1 MRIRTDDELRRVD
14 ARWLGPPRVSF
25 PWPATRYVAYGVGFM
40 VFLAVGWVF
49 ARFVEVSF
57 WTMLYTL
64 MITIGITGWVCKR
77 IDDERPL
84 STLPAVLWAELGTP
98 RRSPHD
104 QPATSTVSWASL
116 TFVLTDAAGADRRH
130 PPGLLGIP
138 RPATT
143 VAAAGTG
150 TPGPAVGRRLAVE
163 PARVVV
169 SDAA

>member
-40 VFLAVGWVF
+40 VFLLVGWVF

-64 MITIGITGWVCKR
+64 LITIGVTGWICKR

-98 RRSPHD
+98 RHSTYD
-104 QPATSTVSWASL
+104 QPQASTVSWVGL
-116 TFVLTDAAGADRRH
+116 TFVPRAA
-130 PPGLLGIP
+130 
-138 RPATT
+138 
-143 VAAAGTG
+143 
-150 TPGPAVGRRLAVE
+150 RLAFALVTGGGGWGIRTPE
-163 PARVVV
+163 GVNPTRFPSPRTHVCWR
-169 SDAA
+169 S

>member
-25 PWPATRYVAYGVGFM
+25 PWPATRYVAYGVGFL
-40 VFLAVGWVF
+40 VFLAVGWLF

-57 WTMLYTL
+57 WTMAYTL
-64 MITIGITGWVCKR
+64 MITIGITGWIGKR

-98 RRSPHD
+98 RRSPH
-104 QPATSTVSWASL
+104 QQEHTSTVSWAGL
-116 TFVLTDAAGADRRH
+116 TFVLTDASGPADRRH
-130 PPGLLGIP
+130 PPGLIGIP
-138 RPATT
+138 RPEQR
-143 VAAAGTG
+143 
-150 TPGPAVGRRLAVE
+150 PAPDGQRLHLD
-163 PARVVV
+163 PAMVVT

>member
-25 PWPATRYVAYGVGFM
+25 PWPATRYVAYGVGFV
-40 VFLAVGWVF
+40 VFLLVGWLF

-57 WTMLYTL
+57 WTMVYTL
-64 MITIGITGWVCKR
+64 MITVGVTGWVCKR

-98 RRSPHD
+98 CQSPHD
-104 QPATSTVSWASL
+104 RPATSTVSWVGL
-116 TFVLTDAAGADRRH
+116 TFVLTDASGPVDRRP
-130 PPGLLGIP
+130 PPGLLSIP
-138 RPATT
+138 HPEPRLAL
-143 VAAAGTG
+143 A
-150 TPGPAVGRRLAVE
+150 GRRLGLD
-163 PARVVV
+163 PAMVVT

>member
-25 PWPATRYVAYGVGFM
+25 PWPATRYVAYGVGFV
-40 VFLAVGWVF
+40 VFLLVGWVF

-64 MITIGITGWVCKR
+64 LITIGVTGWICKR

-98 RRSPHD
+98 RRSAHD
-104 QPATSTVSWASL
+104 QPQTSTVSWVGL
-116 TFVLTDAAGADRRH
+116 TFVLTDGVRSGGPAAPARPAQH
-130 PPGLLGIP
+130 PP
-138 RPATT
+138 PAT
-143 VAAAGTG
+143 AAATRR
-150 TPGPAVGRRLAVE
+150 PAVGRRLGLE
-163 PARVVV
+163 PAKAVIP
-169 SDAA
+169 DAA

>member
-25 PWPATRYVAYGVGFM
+25 PWPATRYVAYGVGF
-40 VFLAVGWVF
+40 VIFLLVGWLF

-57 WTMLYTL
+57 WTMVYTL

-84 STLPAVLWAELGTP
+84 SALPAVLWAELGTP
-98 RRSPHD
+98 RRSPQD
-104 QPATSTVSWASL
+104 EPAVSTVSWVGL
-116 TFVLTDAAGADRRH
+116 TFVLADARNASRRH
-130 PPGLLGIP
+130 PPGLLSIP
-138 RPATT
+138 SAPTGSAKGRRSAL
-143 VAAAGTG
+143 VAAT
-150 TPGPAVGRRLAVE
+150 
-163 PARVVV
+163 VVI

>member
-40 VFLAVGWVF
+40 VFLLVGWVF

-64 MITIGITGWVCKR
+64 IITIGVTGWICKR

-84 STLPAVLWAELGTP
+84 LTLPAVLWAELGTP
-98 RRSPHD
+98 RNARHEQS
-104 QPATSTVSWASL
+104 QTSTVSWVGL
-116 TFVLTDAAGADRRH
+116 TFMLTDASGLVDRRH
-130 PPGLLGIP
+130 PPGLLSIP
-138 RPATT
+138 
-143 VAAAGTG
+143 
-150 TPGPAVGRRLAVE
+150 E
-163 PARVVV
+163 PAARPVAGRPPRLTTAEVMG
-169 SDAA
+169 DAA

>member
-25 PWPATRYVAYGVGFM
+25 PWPATRYVAYGVGFV
-40 VFLAVGWVF
+40 VFLSVGWLF

-64 MITIGITGWVCKR
+64 MITIGITGWIGKR

-98 RRSPHD
+98 RRSSHD
-104 QPATSTVSWASL
+104 QPQTATVSWVGL
-116 TFVLTDAAGADRRH
+116 TFMLTDADRPADRRH
-130 PPGLLGIP
+130 PPGLLSIP
-138 RPATT
+138 PPTT
-143 VAAAGTG
+143 PAAGR
-150 TPGPAVGRRLAVE
+150 PPVLAPAG
-163 PARVVV
+163 VVFP
-169 SDAA
+169 DAA

>member
-25 PWPATRYVAYGVGFM
+25 PWPATRYVAYGVGFV
-40 VFLAVGWVF
+40 VFLLVGWLF

-57 WTMLYTL
+57 WTMVYTL
-64 MITIGITGWVCKR
+64 MITIGITGWIGKL

-98 RRSPHD
+98 RRFPHD
-104 QPATSTVSWASL
+104 QPAVSTVSWVGL
-116 TFVLTDAAGADRRH
+116 TFVLAGAISAHRRH
-130 PPGLLGIP
+130 PPGLLSIP
-138 RPATT
+138 PA
-143 VAAAGTG
+143 
-150 TPGPAVGRRLAVE
+150 PAEPAKGRRPTLV
-163 PARVVV
+163 PAMVVT

>member
-25 PWPATRYVAYGVGFM
+25 PWPATRYVAYGVGFV
-40 VFLAVGWVF
+40 VFLLVGWLF
-49 ARFVEVSF
+49 ARFVEVTF

-64 MITIGITGWVCKR
+64 MITIGVTGWVCKR

-104 QPATSTVSWASL
+104 QPQSSTVSWVGL
-116 TFVLTDAAGADRRH
+116 TFVLTDATGGRSAA
-130 PPGLLGIP
+130 PA
-138 RPATT
+138 RPAQHPATH
-143 VAAAGTG
+143 AAPAA
-150 TPGPAVGRRLAVE
+150 PAVGRRLGLD
-163 PARVVV
+163 PAMVVV

>member
-25 PWPATRYVAYGVGFM
+25 PWPATRYVAYGVGFL
-40 VFLAVGWVF
+40 VFLLVGWLF
-49 ARFVEVSF
+49 ARFVEVTF

-64 MITIGITGWVCKR
+64 LITIGVTGWICKR

-104 QPATSTVSWASL
+104 QPQATTVSWVGL
-116 TFVLTDAAGADRRH
+116 TFVLTDGVRAGGPAAPTRPAQH
-130 PPGLLGIP
+130 PPTH
-138 RPATT
+138 RA
-143 VAAAGTG
+143 
-150 TPGPAVGRRLAVE
+150 GRRGRRPVLA
-163 PARVVV
+163 PAGVVV
-169 SDAA
+169 PDAA

>member
-1 MRIRTDDELRRVD
+1 MVMRIRTDDELRRVD

-40 VFLAVGWVF
+40 VFLMVGWLF

-64 MITIGITGWVCKR
+64 MITVGVTGWIGKR

-98 RRSPHD
+98 RRSPHE
-104 QPATSTVSWASL
+104 QPAVSTVSWAGL
-116 TFVLTDAAGADRRH
+116 TFVLTDATNADRRH
-130 PPGLLGIP
+130 PPGLLSIPHPEP
-138 RPATT
+138 RPAS
-143 VAAAGTG
+143 A
-150 TPGPAVGRRLAVE
+150 GRRLGLDPTMAVT
-163 PARVVV
+163 